1 MQRREAIKQG
11 FGLVGLLA
19 AGGFAYG
26 EFANAEPTLKLRPPA
41 ARDENDFLALCIRC
55 GLCVEACPFDTLKLA
70 QFRDGGIGIGTPFFK
85 PREIPCYMCTHIPCA
100 IKCPTGAL
108 DVKAVSDDDGKL
120 DINKARMG
128 MAVVDD
134 KACIAYF
141 GLRCDACYR
150 NCPLID
156 KALKLEYK
164 HNERTGKHALLL
176 PIVDTDVC
184 TGCGKCEQ
192 SCITKK
198 ASITVVPR
206 EILKGEMND
215 NYVKG
220 WEQGDEDRIKDN
232 DTKIKL
238 DSKKSLKYLNGDE
251 L

>member
-11 FGLVGLLA
+11 FSLVGLLA

-26 EFANAEPTLKLRPPA
+26 EFASASPVLKLRPPGA
-41 ARDENDFLALCIRC
+41 MDEDKFLSLCIRC
-55 GLCVEACPFDTLKLA
+55 GICVDACPFHTLKLA
-70 QFRDGGIGIGTPFFK
+70 QFRDGGIGMGTPFFK
-85 PREIPCYMCTHIPCA
+85 PREIPCYMCTDIPCA
-100 IKCPTGAL
+100 VKCPTGAL
-108 DVKAVSDDDGKL
+108 DASSMMSDGKL
-120 DINKARMG
+120 DINKSRMG

-134 KACIAYF
+134 KTCIAYF

-164 HNERTGKHALLL
+164 HNERTGKHAFLL

-206 EILKGEMND
+206 EVIKGEMND
-215 NYVKG
+215 NYIKG
-220 WEQGDEDRIKDN
+220 WDEGDFDRIKN
-232 DTKIKL
+232 PDTKIKL
-238 DSKKSLKYLNGDE
+238 NSKKSLNYLNDGDE

>member
-1 MQRREAIKQG
+1 
-11 FGLVGLLA
+11 
-19 AGGFAYG
+19 
-26 EFANAEPTLKLRPPA
+26 
-41 ARDENDFLALCIRC
+41 
-55 GLCVEACPFDTLKLA
+55 
-70 QFRDGGIGIGTPFFK
+70 
-85 PREIPCYMCTHIPCA
+85 
-100 IKCPTGAL
+100 
-108 DVKAVSDDDGKL
+108 
-120 DINKARMG
+120 
-128 MAVVDD
+128 

-206 EILKGEMND
+206 EILKGEMNE

-220 WEQGDEDRIKDN
+220 WEQSDENRIKDN

>member
-11 FGLVGLLA
+11 FSLVGLLA

-70 QFRDGGIGIGTPFFK
+70 QFRYGGIGIGTPFFK

-108 DVKAVSDDDGKL
+108 DFKAVSDDDGKL